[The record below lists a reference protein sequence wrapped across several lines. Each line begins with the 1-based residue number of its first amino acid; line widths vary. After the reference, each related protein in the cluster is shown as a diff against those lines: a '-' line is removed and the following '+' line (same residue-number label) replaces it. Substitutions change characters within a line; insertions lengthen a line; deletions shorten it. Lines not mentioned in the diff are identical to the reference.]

1 LNNEHCPFCKSK
13 INEGATVCVG
23 CGAFYSAAMPSW
35 KAWGTFGAVMWI
47 AGFLAPPKSG
57 FFILEW
63 GGAIL
68 FLFAIANSKRKWW
81 RKT

>member
-1 LNNEHCPFCKSK
+1 
-13 INEGATVCVG
+13 
-23 CGAFYSAAMPSW
+23 MPSW